1 MYHDYFG
8 FSQVPFSIAP
18 DPEFLFLG
26 PRHREGLDHLRSGL
40 SGSGGFLLLTG
51 EVGTG
56 KTTLSRA
63 VMAEFGDKLKVA
75 FVVNPLLSERE
86 MLATVCDQFGIP
98 GRHEKASLKRLTDH
112 LSRFILACSA
122 EDCHPVIL
130 IDEAQ
135 HLLPSVLEQLR
146 LLTNLET
153 NSRKLLSIV
162 LIGQP
167 ELQTLLQRRELR
179 QVAQR
184 IVARYHLLP
193 LTEREALDYIQHRL
207 QRVSEAEISVTDVF
221 STSAMKAIYQF
232 SQGTPRLINLACDRA
247 LQMAARAQT
256 KQVDRRL
263 AREAILSLSLEPMQR
278 PKPVMGKKKL
288 VGLASGL
295 TVATLLFVAVAWWYG
310 PDQQPPEL
318 AAADQHELADLDM
331 TGLALPPA
339 LMALANLWQVTSFM
353 DDAAPCAS
361 IRDVRLG
368 CGQAQLSLDQ
378 VIAFDLPVVLKLSP
392 QEQDGNAA
400 DSSYLL
406 IAGYEQ
412 NDRGLR
418 TWRVLS
424 RSGQQEVTEND
435 LRHYFP
441 SEVFFL
447 WQLPGQDSDRF
458 LQSSLAERAPYSL
471 KDESSDAH
479 RRWLRRHLAAIT
491 RSEERRDDEL
501 DTIELAYLSAAAFAH
516 GPRLS
521 HGGGVTSGLSTD
533 RIRYLAVQD
542 LSMLEIEPVTLAF
555 NSAIEPVSANRSEEV
570 EGERLRPEAVDEDLE
585 YVSDRVRNLF
595 DSVVA
600 ELGIDDVLPAEQP
613 EQTAAEETEVHSLL
627 TLHELTTQQ
636 RRRLPS
642 FSYDSHMYS
651 GRNQDRWVRFDGRM
665 LREGEQFRELRIIS
679 IEPSHVVLGFDDFL
693 FQLEALEHIQN

>member
-112 LSRFILACSA
+112 LSRFILTCSA
-122 EDCHPVIL
+122 EGCHPVIL

-193 LTEREALDYIQHRL
+193 LTEREAHDYIQHRL
-207 QRVSEAEISVTDVF
+207 HRVSDVEINVTDVF
-221 STSAMKAIYQF
+221 TTSALKAIYQF

-263 AREAILSLSLEPMQR
+263 ARDAIRSLSLEPMQSHR
-278 PKPVMGKKKL
+278 RV
-288 VGLASGL
+288 VGTRKRVGVASGL
-295 TVATLLFVAVAWWYG
+295 AVVSLLFAIVAWWQWL
-310 PDQQPPEL
+310 DQQSPEPV
-318 AAADQHELADLDM
+318 ADHQSEQVRLDFA
-331 TGLALPPA
+331 GLALPTA
-339 LMALANLWQVTSFM
+339 LMALADLWQVTSFM
-353 DDAAPCAS
+353 DDEAPCTS
-361 IRDVRLG
+361 IRDVRLA
-368 CGQAQLSLDQ
+368 CGQAQLTLDQ
-378 VIAFDLPVVLKLSP
+378 VIAFDLPVVLKLIPGDDESTAA
-392 QEQDGNAA
+392 DGNF
-400 DSSYLL
+400 LL
-406 IAGYEQ
+406 LVGYQ
-412 NDRGLR
+412 QDDRGSR
-418 TWRVLS
+418 MWRVVS
-424 RSGQQEVTEND
+424 RSGQQEMTEID
-435 LRHYFP
+435 LRQYFP
-441 SEVFFL
+441 SDVVFL

-471 KDESSDAH
+471 KDESTEVH
-479 RRWLRRHLAAIT
+479 RRWLRRHLAAIA
-491 RSEERRDDEL
+491 RAEEHPEDAL
-501 DTIELAYLSAAAFAH
+501 DAIELAYLSAAAFAQ

-521 HGGGVTSGLSTD
+521 HGGGSISGLSID
-533 RIRYLAVQD
+533 RIRHLAVEE
-542 LSMLEIEPVTLAF
+542 LSMLDIEPVTLALHGA
-555 NSAIEPVSANRSEEV
+555 NESASANRNADV
-570 EGERLRPEAVDEDLE
+570 EGERLRPEAVDEELE

-600 ELGIDDVLPAEQP
+600 ELGIDDVLPAEAP
-613 EQTAAEETEVHSLL
+613 EQTAVNATEVHSLL
-627 TLHELTTQQ
+627 TLQELTAEQ

-693 FQLEALEHIQN
+693 FQLEALEHIHN